1 MTRNRGDA
9 ESTDGYANTAA
20 ASLVRA
26 KDGSG
31 FIKWKRREKWLH
43 LHLAKIKVGVQL
55 LVSPWKISNICSWSR
70 TTPLIHSPCF

>member
-1 MTRNRGDA
+1 MTRNRVDA

-31 FIKWKRREKWLH
+31 FVKWYL
-43 LHLAKIKVGVQL
+43 LAFL
-55 LVSPWKISNICSWSR
+55 F
-70 TTPLIHSPCF
+70 CFL